1 MVNVEY
7 NTFATAILWETNKQR
22 YPYSP
27 GEMLQRYI
35 RVLADPSVNRID
47 YTTRVAPLG
56 CSC

>member
-22 YPYSP
+22 YPYSL

-35 RVLADPSVNRID
+35 RALADPSVI
-47 YTTRVAPLG
+47 V
-56 CSC
+56 